1 MYIELSGTHEPNMLL
16 RVHLPIDDSKYKKIG
31 EDVLNAEDLNESVY
45 DWLEPYL
52 SDYRNLSDDFVSW
65 YKKNEED
72 AWFDLREDEEG
83 VLYAA
88 TGDTEGIKFLD
99 QIDFFTIDYNGFEIN
114 IEGFSKDS
122 YTFGFFIDPDG
133 GILRACDEEHSF
145 WFYDELEC
153 LHEYYSKQ
161 EYTLKSALD
170 DLVAHSDDYQ
180 NEEEDEED
188 EEEG

>member
-1 MYIELSGTHEPNMLL
+1 MLL

-45 DWLEPYL
+45 DWLKPYL

-83 VLYAA
+83 VLQAA

-114 IEGFSKDS
+114 IEGFSKDD
-122 YTFGFFIDPDG
+122 YFLGFWIDPDG
-133 GILRACDEEHSF
+133 GILRASDEERGF
-145 WFYDELEC
+145 GFYDDLNNDDVC
-153 LHEYYSKQ
+153 YPRKEYSFKA
-161 EYTLKSALD
+161 ALD
-170 DLVAHSDDYQ
+170 DLIAHSDDYQ